1 MKAKPPSYM
10 NKTIL
15 LLHTGYESLRSYISR
30 VPQFFATDEGTV
42 VQDGRNLIKNFI
54 APDGT
59 ELNIKRYHPPH
70 HVNLFIY
77 SFGLR
82 EPKGKRAFLY
92 PQRLLAAGIDTP
104 EPVAYIEERRHGML
118 GHTYFVSIRCPYRH
132 KCYEWGDAA
141 AGTYEPFA
149 RALGAF
155 TAKMHAAG
163 ILHLDYSPGNILWD
177 EDDEGYHFSLVD
189 INQMRFGA
197 VSRHRGANSFSRLWG
212 PKRMIAV
219 MAGEYAR
226 LRGFDET
233 AFVAEAMACRE
244 RFWRRY
250 QRRKP
255 EKVKFN
261 LEF

>member
-1 MKAKPPSYM
+1 MEAKTPSCMY
-10 NKTIL
+10 KTNL
-15 LLHTGYESLRSYISR
+15 FLNPAYESLRSYVSR

-42 VQDGRNLIKNFI
+42 VQDGRNLIKNFT

-59 ELNIKRYHPPH
+59 ELNIKRYHRPRH
-70 HVNLFIY
+70 INLLIY
-77 SFGLR
+77 SLGLR
-82 EPKGKRAFLY
+82 RPKGKRAFLY
-92 PQRLLAAGIDTP
+92 PRRLLAAGIDTP
-104 EPVAYIEERRHGML
+104 APVAYIEERRHGLL
-118 GHTYFVSIRCPYRH
+118 GYTYFVSIRCPYRH
-132 KCYEWGDAA
+132 KCYEWGDAP

-163 ILHLDYSPGNILWD
+163 ILHLDYSPGNVLWD
-177 EDDEGYHFSLVD
+177 EDAEGYHFSLVD

-197 VSRHRGANSFSRLWG
+197 VGRHRAAASFSRFWG

-219 MAGEYAR
+219 MAREYAR

-233 AFVAEAMACRE
+233 AFVADAMACRA

-255 EKVKFN
+255 QKIKFH